1 MKMHDAAI
9 IGAGPAGIAAAVQL
23 QRYSLDF
30 LLLERGEVGGLLRNA
45 NWVENYPGFPRGISG
60 LSLVQRM
67 REHIQA
73 AGIETVQAEVTSLA
87 YQEGAFHLSTSV
99 GELRARVLVIASGT
113 KPKLFTDLDFP
124 AALCSRVFYE
134 VYPLA
139 DATQRRIAIVGA
151 GDVAFDYA
159 LNLAWRNQIIILN
172 RGERPSCLPLL
183 WEYASQSPSIA
194 YFASTHLLRLVE
206 LPSGELLLECAGP
219 DGGVQFKADL
229 LIGALGREPQHDFIP
244 AEFRSIAGEL
254 ESRGLLYWIGDV
266 KNGIERQTAI
276 AVGDGVQAA
285 MKIYR
290 RLKDTSL

>member
-1 MKMHDAAI
+1 
-9 IGAGPAGIAAAVQL
+9 
-23 QRYSLDF
+23 
-30 LLLERGEVGGLLRNA
+30 
-45 NWVENYPGFPRGISG
+45 
-60 LSLVQRM
+60 
-67 REHIQA
+67 
-73 AGIETVQAEVTSLA
+73 
-87 YQEGAFHLSTSV
+87 
-99 GELRARVLVIASGT
+99 
-113 KPKLFTDLDFP
+113 
-124 AALCSRVFYE
+124 
-134 VYPLA
+134 
-139 DATQRRIAIVGA
+139 
-151 GDVAFDYA
+151 
-159 LNLAWRNQIIILN
+159 
-172 RGERPSCLPLL
+172 LL